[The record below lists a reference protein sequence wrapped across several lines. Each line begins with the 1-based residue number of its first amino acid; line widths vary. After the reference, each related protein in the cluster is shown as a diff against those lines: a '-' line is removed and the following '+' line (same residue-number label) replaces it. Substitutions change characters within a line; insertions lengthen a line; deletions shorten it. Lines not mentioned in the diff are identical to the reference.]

1 MYNMLSLLTGVVI
14 AVMVAVNGGLSQH
27 YGIFIAAVI
36 IHIVGVLFAFFLCVV
51 LKRKI
56 SFKKLPLWLYTGG
69 AIGVLTT
76 VFNNFAFGRISMT
89 SIVALGLLGRLQP
102 HWQSIVLD
110 FSAWKSIPLKNP
122 PF

>member
-1 MYNMLSLLTGVVI
+1 MLSLLTGVVI

-89 SIVALGLLGRLQP
+89 SIVALGLFGQTV
-102 HWQSIVLD
+102 QSIVLD
-110 FSAWKSIPLKNP
+110 FLAWKSIPSKNP